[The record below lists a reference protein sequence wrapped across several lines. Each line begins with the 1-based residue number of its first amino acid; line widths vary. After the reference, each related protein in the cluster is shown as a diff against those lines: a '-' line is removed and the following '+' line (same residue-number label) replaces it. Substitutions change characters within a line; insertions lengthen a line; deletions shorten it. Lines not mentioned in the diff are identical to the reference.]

1 MVILVQNNN
10 HPQMRILLPLLFF
23 GILLTSCRGTRKIQT
38 AIVKKDSIQSAR
50 LSDLEKARLDS
61 IAFIKENYTQLV
73 AHRIQYT
80 TFSAKMDVDYEDA
93 TGNNLKLNAQLRI
106 YKDSVIWASITAIL
120 GIEGLRAYITRDSVK
135 ILDKQNKVYVARSVA
150 YLTEVTALPLT
161 LSSLQD
167 LLIGNPVFL
176 DSSLHAYSKGPS
188 IISLHGINSFFKIL
202 FTISEQ
208 EKQLISTKLD
218 DLDETRNRTSFLGYA
233 DYSNTAGVSF
243 SQRRTIL
250 VSEKKKLNVEL
261 RFKQYA
267 FNEMLSFPFT
277 VPKNYRRG

>member
-1 MVILVQNNN
+1 
-10 HPQMRILLPLLFF
+10 MRILLPLLFF

-80 TFSAKMDVDYEDA
+80 TFNAKMDVDYEDA

-176 DSSLHAYSKGPS
+176 DTSLHAYSKGPAT
-188 IISLHGINSFFKIL
+188 ISLHGINSFFKIL

-218 DLDETRNRTSFLGYA
+218 DLDETRNRTSFLGYG
-233 DYSNTAGVSF
+233 DYVNTAGVSF

-250 VSEKKKLNVEL
+250 VSEKKRLNVEL